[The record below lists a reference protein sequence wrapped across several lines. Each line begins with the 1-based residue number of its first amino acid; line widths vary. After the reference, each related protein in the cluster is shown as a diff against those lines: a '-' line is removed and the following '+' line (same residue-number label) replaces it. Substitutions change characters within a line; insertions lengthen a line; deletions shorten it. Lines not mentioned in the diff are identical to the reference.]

1 MEFRNLITFVRAAE
15 LRSFSQA
22 ARQLGYSQS
31 AVSMQIGQLEAELNT
46 SLFDRVGKTIA
57 LTPQGLRFYEHAQ
70 NILRMA
76 ESAREDMKNA
86 GAVAGS
92 LRVMMAES
100 ICMSLFPPVLTRF
113 RALYPDVRIVVM
125 TGTTGDMF
133 RALAQNDA
141 DMILHLDH
149 QIYRSDIVVPVAGPI
164 PIVFVAPAGHPL
176 AALDRV
182 PLEDCLRYPFILT
195 EKGMSYR
202 SQLDAQLA
210 ERNLELNPFL
220 ELGNTDVIARLV
232 AQGMGLSFL
241 PEFVVREQIARG
253 AIARLNVEGV
263 DVTLWRQLIY
273 HKGKWMTPAMQAM
286 IDIIREETEG

>member
-1 MEFRNLITFVRAAE
+1 MEFRNLTTFVRAAE

-31 AVSMQIGQLEAELNT
+31 AVSMQIGQLESELGAP
-46 SLFDRVGKTIA
+46 LFDRVGKTVA

-76 ESAREDMKNA
+76 ESARDEMNNA
-86 GAVAGS
+86 AAVSGQ
-92 LRVMMAES
+92 LRLMMAES
-100 ICMSLFPPVLTRF
+100 ICMSLFPPVLARF
-113 RALYPDVRIVVM
+113 HARYPEAQVVVK
-125 TGTTGDMF
+125 TGTTEDMF
-133 RALAQNDA
+133 RALIQNDA
-141 DMILHLDH
+141 DMIFHLDH
-149 QIYRSDIVVPVAGPI
+149 PIYRSDIVVPVAQPVPI
-164 PIVFVAPAGHPL
+164 IFVAPAGHPL
-176 AALDRV
+176 AGRDSV
-182 PLEDCLRYPFILT
+182 PLAECLRCPFILT

-210 ERNLELNPFL
+210 KRSMALNPFL

-241 PEFVVREQIARG
+241 PEFVVRDQLAQGTIV
-253 AIARLNVEGV
+253 RLNVEGISV
-263 DVTLWRQLIY
+263 ELWRQVIY

-286 IDIIREETEG
+286 IDIIREETGV

>member
-1 MEFRNLITFVRAAE
+1 MEFRNLTTFVRAAE

-31 AVSMQIGQLEAELNT
+31 AVSMQIGQLESELGAP
-46 SLFDRVGKTIA
+46 LFDRVGKTVA

-76 ESAREDMKNA
+76 ESARDEMNNA
-86 GAVAGS
+86 AAVSGQ
-92 LRVMMAES
+92 LRLMMAES
-100 ICMSLFPPVLTRF
+100 ICMSLFPPVLARF
-113 RALYPDVRIVVM
+113 RARYPEAQVVVK
-125 TGTTGDMF
+125 TGTTEDMF
-133 RALAQNDA
+133 RALIQNDA
-141 DMILHLDH
+141 DMIFHLDH
-149 QIYRSDIVVPVAGPI
+149 PIYRSDIVVPVAQPVPI
-164 PIVFVAPAGHPL
+164 IFVAPAGHPL
-176 AALDRV
+176 AGRDSV
-182 PLEDCLRYPFILT
+182 PLAECLRCPFILT

-210 ERNLELNPFL
+210 KRSMALNPFL

-241 PEFVVREQIARG
+241 PEFVVRDQLAQGTIV
-253 AIARLNVEGV
+253 RLNVEGISV
-263 DVTLWRQLIY
+263 ELWRQVIY

-286 IDIIREETEG
+286 IDIIREETGV

>member
-1 MEFRNLITFVRAAE
+1 MEFRNLTTFVRAAE

-31 AVSMQIGQLEAELNT
+31 AVSMQIGQLESELGAP
-46 SLFDRVGKTIA
+46 LFDRVGKTVA

-76 ESAREDMKNA
+76 ESARDEMNNA
-86 GAVAGS
+86 AAVSGQ
-92 LRVMMAES
+92 LRLMMAES
-100 ICMSLFPPVLTRF
+100 ICMSLFPPVLARF
-113 RALYPDVRIVVM
+113 HARYPEAQAVVK
-125 TGTTGDMF
+125 TGTTEDMF
-133 RALAQNDA
+133 RALIQNDA
-141 DMILHLDH
+141 DMIFHLDH
-149 QIYRSDIVVPVAGPI
+149 PIYRSDIVVPVAQPVPI
-164 PIVFVAPAGHPL
+164 IFVAPAGHPL
-176 AALDRV
+176 AGRDSV
-182 PLEDCLRYPFILT
+182 PLAECLRCPFILT

-210 ERNLELNPFL
+210 KRSTALNPFL

-241 PEFVVREQIARG
+241 PEFVVRDQLAQGTIV
-253 AIARLNVEGV
+253 RLNVEGISV
-263 DVTLWRQLIY
+263 ELWRQVIY

-286 IDIIREETEG
+286 IDIIREETGV